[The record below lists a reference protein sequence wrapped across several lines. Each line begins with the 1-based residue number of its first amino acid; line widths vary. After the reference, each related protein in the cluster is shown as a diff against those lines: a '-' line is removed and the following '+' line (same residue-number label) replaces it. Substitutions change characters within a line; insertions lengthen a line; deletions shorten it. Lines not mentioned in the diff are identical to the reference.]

1 LTLSASAG
9 SAFLGG
15 IVSSLRCPAA
25 DTPYEGCT
33 WLDSPRLVARGTPQI
48 VAGPGG
54 ALAGTQVFDVVP
66 PGGVEPDPGWGTI
79 RLAMA
84 AAPGRSGE
92 LTTSL
97 NYLRDGGIA
106 EVSGSDVLAY
116 TAAPGGT
123 SGQPAVAA
131 AVGTAVLLP
140 VSRAGDLR
148 VLRCTDLFS
157 GPVAVPR

>member
-33 WLDSPRLVARGTPQI
+33 WL
-48 VAGPGG
+48 
-54 ALAGTQVFDVVP
+54 
-66 PGGVEPDPGWGTI
+66 
-79 RLAMA
+79 
-84 AAPGRSGE
+84 E

-148 VLRCTDLFS
+148 VLRYTELFS